1 MLLLVKIELIDYCAS
16 DEVMKMLSPFINLE
30 ALAEEAAKETTEDKG
45 AARPV
50 DTTYPLALVEM
61 NALLQ
66 MYQDCRS
73 QQSTKLRT
81 WCIGNDKDPFL
92 DEKYHHEEHCPRG
105 ILTHPCTGR
114 VLHSNSSVNKH
125 DIEFLWRWK
134 GIQCDIYTDPTTVT
148 HIYLPGES
156 LTCELANV
164 DLSVMVSL
172 EQLDLS
178 DNQLYGGFPAWLGDM
193 TMLRLL
199 NVANN
204 KLTGDIPP
212 SFAGND
218 ALELIN
224 VSGNGLSAS
233 TLGFFDAFH
242 RLQHLD
248 LSSNTFAME
257 LSSNLFSSPF
267 LRTINLSN
275 NAFDGELT
283 QLPIFQ
289 YIESFD
295 VSSNLLTGTI
305 PPELSLWGRED
316 PHDPDENSSLAII
329 DLYNNFF
336 TGDLSVLSNQSVL
349 QRCDVH
355 DNNFGGFLPEFPPSL
370 LDFIKPS
377 MFDGNAFMCP
387 IPVTLLPSNLTCICG
402 NGHTITSNLV
412 TELSRHEKVT
422 ARVPANRATE
432 ICVPC
437 YEGLY
442 SNATTNQKCLPCPAG
457 AVPSKEADHCKPCLP
472 GSFSNVSGAQFCSPC
487 SHGKFADGIGAA
499 LCSPCNPGQFAAD
512 QGSTK
517 CDECP
522 VGTYSELKGEKVCTP
537 CPAGTYASAKG
548 EAECLMC
555 SKGTYQ
561 DVAGSADCKA
571 CPIGYIAPHQG
582 HAKCSPCS
590 PGSFYD
596 ALHTTCTLCHAGTFT
611 GTPAQTE
618 CIKCENGTVAE
629 GFGNDKCLSVAIP
642 ELGYTTTNT
651 ALKCGSGTF
660 NDGTWRTC
668 QPCPPGTFA
677 PNSSSRMCSSCA
689 KGSFAFNN
697 GSSYCNLAPPG
708 SFVQVEGA
716 IRAEPCPPNHYAA
729 KNGSI
734 TCTQCQLPSFS
745 FLPGGS
751 KCILAK
757 PGEVYDH
764 VTWPSFALN
773 LAGVEQHDLLTKRS
787 QVSPIDVLIQT
798 WTETLTSYSG
808 LNCSLHVLRVHQPL
822 GSAELTEIIVA
833 VEITTPVSPKT
844 RIDNTLEKGVSD
856 AIHQATKAAENALN
870 DLFDELNRSD
880 TKEPKD
886 IDQVAALMRSNS
898 FQNALVRQFRR
909 TNLLT
914 GALPLIMVN
923 VSLVEPSFR
932 STRAVACAAGT
943 FFTVID
949 KFTRKCQLCP
959 VGSYSSTSGALK
971 CKPCPRGTFSAKEG
985 MESCTLCPLGA
996 DAAPGASSC
1005 VECSWLTYECKGFWQ
1020 DLIIA
1025 VGIAAGVLHFLY
1037 KRMRQLCMGD
1047 QAQRQQ
1053 DDSVALMAAIRA
1065 HGRTLDG
1072 VRYAP
1077 MGMISADTML
1087 GIFPGTE
1094 NVP

>member
-1 MLLLVKIELIDYCAS
+1 
-16 DEVMKMLSPFINLE
+16 MKMMSPFIDLE
-30 ALAEEAAKETTEDKG
+30 ALAQEAAKETTEDTV
-45 AARPV
+45 AARSV
-50 DTTYPLALVEM
+50 DTTYPLASVEL

-66 MYQDCRS
+66 MYRDCRS
-73 QQSTKLRT
+73 HQSTKLRT
-81 WCIGNDKDPFL
+81 WCIGNDEDPL
-92 DEKYHHEEHCPRG
+92 LHENYHGEKHCPRG

-114 VLHSNSSVNKH
+114 VLHSNRSVNK
-125 DIEFLWRWK
+125 DDVEFLWRWK

-148 HIYLPGES
+148 HIYLSGEG

-178 DNQLYGGFPAWLGDM
+178 DNQLHGRLPAWLGDM
-193 TMLRLL
+193 TVLRLL

-224 VSGNGLSAS
+224 FSGNSLSAS
-233 TLGFFDAFH
+233 TLQFFDAFH

-248 LSSNTFAME
+248 LSSNKFAIE

-267 LRTINLSN
+267 LRTINLSD
-275 NAFDGELT
+275 NAFDGELA

-289 YIESFD
+289 SIESFD

-316 PHDPDENSSLAII
+316 PHDPDESSSVAII
-329 DLYNNFF
+329 NLSNNFF
-336 TGDLSVLSNQSVL
+336 TGDLPVLSNQSVL
-349 QRCDVH
+349 QQWDVH
-355 DNNFGGFLPEFPPSL
+355 SNNFGGFLLDFPPSL

-377 MFDGNAFMCP
+377 MFDGNAFLCP
-387 IPVTLLPSNLTCICG
+387 IPVALLPSNLTCICG
-402 NGHTITSNLV
+402 NGHTITSDV
-412 TELSRHEKVT
+412 VVESSRHEKVA
-422 ARVPANRATE
+422 ARVPANRAIE
-432 ICVPC
+432 LCELC
-437 YEGLY
+437 QEGLY
-442 SNATTNQKCLPCPAG
+442 SNATTKQKCHPCPAG

-487 SHGKFADGIGAA
+487 SHGKFADSIGAT

-517 CDECP
+517 CAKCP
-522 VGTYSELKGEKVCTP
+522 VGTYSGSKEEKVCTP
-537 CPAGTYASAKG
+537 CPAGTYASAEG

-561 DVAGSADCKA
+561 DVPRSAECKA

-582 HAKCSPCS
+582 HVKCSPCS
-590 PGSFYD
+590 PGSFFD
-596 ALHTTCTLCHAGTFT
+596 ALQATCTICPAGTFT

-629 GFGNDKCLSVAIP
+629 GLGNDKCLGVAIP
-642 ELGYTTTNT
+642 GSGYTTTNT

-668 QPCPPGTFA
+668 QSCLPGTFA
-677 PNSSSRMCSSCA
+677 PNRGVRMCSSCA
-689 KGSFAFNN
+689 KGSFASNK
-697 GSSYCNLAPPG
+697 GSSYCNMAPPG
-708 SFVQVEGA
+708 SFVQLEGA

-734 TCTQCQLPSFS
+734 TCTKCLLPSFS

-764 VTWPSFALN
+764 VTWPSFALS
-773 LAGVEQHDLLTKRS
+773 LAGVKQQDFLTKRS
-787 QVSPIDVLIQT
+787 KASPLDVLIQT
-798 WTETLTSYSG
+798 WTDTLTSYSG

-833 VEITTPVSPKT
+833 VEITTPLSPKT
-844 RIDNTLEKGVSD
+844 RTDNTLEKGVSD
-856 AIHQATKAAENALN
+856 AIHQATEAAESALN
-870 DLFDELNRSD
+870 DLFDELNGSD
-880 TKEPKD
+880 TGGQKD
-886 IDQVAALMRSNS
+886 IDQVANLMRSNS
-898 FQNALVRQFRR
+898 FQNALVRQFSR

-914 GALPLIMVN
+914 GALPLSMVN
-923 VSLVEPSFR
+923 VSMVKPLFS
-932 STRAVACAAGT
+932 STRTVACAAGT
-943 FFTVID
+943 FFTVIGNV
-949 KFTRKCQLCP
+949 KRMCQLCP
-959 VGSYSSTSGALK
+959 VGYYSSTSGALK
-971 CKPCPRGTFSAKEG
+971 CKPCPRGTFSAEKG
-985 MESCTLCPLGA
+985 LKSCKLCPLGA

-1025 VGIAAGVLHFLY
+1025 VGIAARLVHFLY
-1037 KRMRQLCMGD
+1037 KRMRRFCMGD
-1047 QAQRQQ
+1047 QAQGQQ

-1072 VRYAP
+1072 LRYAP
-1077 MGMISADTML
+1077 MGMVSADTML
-1087 GIFPGTE
+1087 GIFPATTE
-1094 NVP
+1094 NAP